1 MKKRSTD
8 WRRLT
13 IENNKRTLFE
23 HETNHEVFETD
34 LHRREN
40 DYLCQNV
47 LAKMFYERKTRASTP
62 RGLCTPIALYK
73 VQKKLRK
80 CKKTAPGLDNV
91 SYWFFRECWMLVAPA
106 VTYLFNLCLSS
117 GRPPVCIGKNRLFLQ
132 YLKQLNN

>member
-23 HETNHEVFETD
+23 HETNHEVLETD

-91 SYWFFRECWMLVAPA
+91 HYWFFREYWSPCCYAFVQS
-106 VTYLFNLCLSS
+106 VS
-117 GRPPVCIGKNRLFLQ
+117 
-132 YLKQLNN
+132 